1 MFLNVDKR
9 MIFAY
14 NYMQI
19 YYLIGTSG
27 EVIGQALFFLYRI
40 GYIIYFEIAHILLGK
55 GTLMNDIQIFDK
67 TWLSS

>member
-1 MFLNVDKR
+1 
-9 MIFAY
+9 
-14 NYMQI
+14 MQI